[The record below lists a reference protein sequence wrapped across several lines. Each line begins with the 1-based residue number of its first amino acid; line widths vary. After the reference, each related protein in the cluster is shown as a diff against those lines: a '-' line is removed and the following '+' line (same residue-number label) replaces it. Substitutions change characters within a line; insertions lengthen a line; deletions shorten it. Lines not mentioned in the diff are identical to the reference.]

1 MHIRSDRKTL
11 LGRASRLAGQVNAI
25 REIIERGED
34 EDCYAVMQQLA
45 AARGALDALTR
56 VFLEGHI
63 REHVAGAKTG
73 AARKRGGDELIQ
85 TLRSFLK

>member
-1 MHIRSDRKTL
+1 MHIRSDRKAL
-11 LGRASRLAGQVNAI
+11 LGRARRLAGQVKAI
-25 REIIERGED
+25 SETIEMGED

-56 VFLEGHI
+56 IFLEGHI
-63 REHVAGAKTG
+63 RDHVAGAKTP
-73 AARKRGGDELIQ
+73 AARKRGGDELVL

>member
-1 MHIRSDRKTL
+1 MHIQADRKAL
-11 LGRASRLAGQVNAI
+11 LGRAKRLAGQVNAI
-25 REIIERGED
+25 KETVERGED

-56 VFLEGHI
+56 IFLEGHI
-63 REHVAGAKTG
+63 RDHVAGAKSQASRT
-73 AARKRGGDELIQ
+73 RGGDELIQ